1 MMIAASKE
9 EFELAASLRDQMFAL
24 ERMIERQIAVVQKT
38 EEADVFV
45 YWLKITISFFINAGE
60 RFQNIRF

>member
-24 ERMIERQIAVVQKT
+24 EKMIERQIAVVQNNRSRY
-38 EEADVFV
+38 F
-45 YWLKITISFFINAGE
+45 YLFS
-60 RFQNIRF
+60 